1 MSLRIFTILTFIIGI
16 GLFSYSLSLPYYKDQ
31 KGANNLLHNSYKI
44 DKDEYYKL
52 DLELRTSKITLM
64 DLGAGI
70 VIASGIILLFLLL
83 TKTKTLSDFKNL
95 KSLNKLSIFVSTN
108 LVWLLLIPGTFWY
121 YTFRAGRGDYPPF
134 ADSIGI
140 PIYTQIPFF
149 LCLIIPMNLFI
160 LLTTINTTLP
170 TKLFIK
176 ADTYSRTVI
185 LWEMFFGFW
194 LLLNLICFIEFL
206 IDGDHISI
214 IVNLFFTYILLNL
227 RAGKIA
233 NTKNI
238 TDNFSAVS

>member
-1 MSLRIFTILTFIIGI
+1 
-16 GLFSYSLSLPYYKDQ
+16 
-31 KGANNLLHNSYKI
+31 
-44 DKDEYYKL
+44 
-52 DLELRTSKITLM
+52 
-64 DLGAGI
+64 
-70 VIASGIILLFLLL
+70 
-83 TKTKTLSDFKNL
+83 
-95 KSLNKLSIFVSTN
+95 
-108 LVWLLLIPGTFWY
+108 
-121 YTFRAGRGDYPPF
+121 
-134 ADSIGI
+134 
-140 PIYTQIPFF
+140 
-149 LCLIIPMNLFI
+149 MNLFI
-160 LLTTINTTLP
+160 LLTTINITLP